1 METLFPFSLL
11 LVFQFFRASNA
22 IIYDG
27 SYGLIAAFGDFNS
40 DKLTD
45 VFVIDE
51 EPNRPNDRSEIRW
64 TFHVIKQTEHKPY
77 FAKYKKQST
86 CYSHQKI
93 ISLIPGDFHGNT
105 WMDLVVVTKVDDYFH
120 IYLVRGNQTNFRCSM
135 LNKRKFKSKVQP
147 LMLDINGDSVSD
159 LLAEKDGKRM
169 VWLGSLN
176 ESLSK
181 AIDFPGD
188 EPLVNRANA
197 FIDING
203 DGVADII
210 LHTSSMIEYWF
221 ANHDDTYGNVHPTKG
236 FIPSWNVTIP
246 NECKIIGESTFVDID
261 SDHTIEHLLPVVR
274 SNFSQILMLNKTDRA
289 SWIPLKIIPPENS
302 TLSLN
307 FTNILTKNGIEIP
320 SMLRAGDFDSDG
332 FTDFVATM
340 EDADSNEA
348 KVVFLMNQA
357 GSFGLREFKM
367 VPILNPSLNV
377 TVASFLDVGEDGKL
391 DLIYSHLNDTK
402 LTIDI
407 IRNSEEDANFL
418 KVLIASSKCPMSKCW
433 KEEWTGSRYRVNYGT
448 NQPGP
453 FIQYLL
459 PDSGGYDRKSC
470 GGQLAQS
477 SHFSLQTPYL
487 VFGLGRQAN
496 YIRKINVT
504 LPYNGG
510 QRRTHEIEEV
520 VPDAQII
527 LIPEPY
533 EKPNQWKIKLFIY
546 PSDIIYKTLYT
557 LLGMCVG
564 LVLVILFLHRREQLA
579 DTAENKIFRQH
590 YLPGG
595 GR

>member
-1 METLFPFSLL
+1 METLFPISLL
-11 LVFQFFRASNA
+11 LVFQLFHASNA

-51 EPNRPNDRSEIRW
+51 EPTRSSGRSEIRW

-77 FAKYKKQST
+77 FVRYKRQSS
-86 CYSHQKI
+86 CYSKEKI

-105 WMDLVVVTKVDDYFH
+105 WMDLVVVTKVGDYFH
-120 IYLVRGNQTNFRCSM
+120 TYLVRGNQTNLSCSM
-135 LNKRKFKSKVQP
+135 LNQVKFRSKVQP

-159 LLAEKDGKRM
+159 LLAEKDGQRM
-169 VWLGSLN
+169 VWLGSMN
-176 ESLSK
+176 GSLSK
-181 AIDFPGD
+181 TTKFPGD
-188 EPLVNRANA
+188 KPLVNRANA
-197 FIDING
+197 FIDMNG

-210 LHTSSMIEYWF
+210 LHTQSTIEYWF
-221 ANHDDTYGNVHPTKG
+221 ANHNTTYGQVHPSV
-236 FIPSWNVTIP
+236 PIP
-246 NECKIIGESTFVDID
+246 NEGEIGESTFVDID

-274 SNFSQILMLNKTDRA
+274 GGHSQILMLNKTDRV

-302 TLSLN
+302 TLSFN

-320 SMLRAGDFDSDG
+320 FMLRAGDFDSDG
-332 FTDFVATM
+332 YTDFVATM
-340 EDADSNEA
+340 KDADSNEA

-357 GSFGLREFKM
+357 GSLGLREFKM

-377 TVASFLDVGEDGKL
+377 TVASFLDVEEDGKL

-407 IRNSEEDANFL
+407 IRNSEEDTNFL
-418 KVLIASSKCPMSKCW
+418 KILVASSKCPMDKCW
-433 KEEWTGSRYRVNYGT
+433 KDEWTGSRYRVNYGT

-459 PDSGGYDRKSC
+459 QDAGGYDRKSC

-510 QRRTHEIEEV
+510 GRRTHEIEEV

-564 LVLVILFLHRREQLA
+564 LILVILFLHRREQLA